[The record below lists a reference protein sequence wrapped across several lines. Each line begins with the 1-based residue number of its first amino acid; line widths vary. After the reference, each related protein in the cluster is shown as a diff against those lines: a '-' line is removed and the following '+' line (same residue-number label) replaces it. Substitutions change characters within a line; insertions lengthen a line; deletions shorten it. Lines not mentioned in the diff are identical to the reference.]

1 MVDSKGEIEDEYEG
15 LGAIMR
21 IKGGSKS
28 VRWSDPM
35 SCELRGSFQA
45 WKDGVWPCLAAARE
59 WKWDGNGKGFGVPL
73 KQTWISR
80 KSLELLLVF

>member
-1 MVDSKGEIEDEYEG
+1 MVDSKGEIEDEYER
-15 LGAIMR
+15 LGAIMS

-45 WKDGVWPCLAAARE
+45 WKDGVWPCLAGARE
-59 WKWDGNGKGFGVPL
+59 RIRRSFETNLDIL
-73 KQTWISR
+73 QIS
-80 KSLELLLVF
+80 